1 MTTGIVLTGG
11 ASRRMGSDKAFVVVG
26 GRPMAVAVADAL
38 WEGGCHPV
46 ECQGGDVDRLVS
58 LGLTAVADSRPGG
71 GPVAAI
77 VDALERADGDV
88 VVAACDLPDLDGDT
102 VRSLTAGREAPAAY
116 ARTGDR
122 AHLLSAWS
130 PSALEALR
138 PLVASG
144 SISYRAALEAAGAVA
159 VDVDPAR
166 VRNVNGPDDLEA

>member
-11 ASRRMGSDKAFVVVG
+11 ASRRMGADKAFVVVD

-46 ECQGGDVDRLVS
+46 ECQGGDVEQLAS
-58 LGLTAVADSRPGG
+58 LGLAAAADSRPGD

-77 VDALERADGDV
+77 VDALERAGSDI
-88 VVAACDLPDLDGDT
+88 VVAACDLPELDGDT
-102 VRSLTAGREAPAAY
+102 VRSLTAVREAPAAY

-122 AHLLSAWS
+122 AHLVSAWS
-130 PSALEALR
+130 AGALSALR
-138 PLVASG
+138 RLVDDGPA
-144 SISYRAALEAAGAVA
+144 SYRAALEEVGAVA

-166 VRNVNGPDDLEA
+166 VRNVNEPDDLAP